1 MLLNKKDFFFSF
13 IVYKENENGWNKF
26 FFLPHSDMVLLL
38 ISYYTNQILILS

>member
-13 IVYKENENGWNKF
+13 IVYKENENGWNKI
-26 FFLPHSDMVLLL
+26 FLPHSDMVLLL